1 MSAFA
6 KSLVTTISPSIIECD
21 AQLDNV
27 ISAQNILLSKL
38 DTVSKELDQLSTS
51 NKSNN
56 NSEAPLPDLEP
67 HTNKIIAIKK
77 RVSGTIK
84 KITSIKQRLEY
95 IERGLNKRKN
105 SLKIHETNLNNALSG
120 NTTNT
125 NTEAITTTTNNNNN
139 NNNNNT
145 EEKTTEEEQQQQDKS
160 NNKKEEE
167 IDNNNTTTESET
179 TAVIKEGEAT
189 TSTE

>member
-105 SLKIHETNLNNALSG
+105 SLKIHESNLNNALSG

-125 NTEAITTTTNNNNN
+125 NTEAITTTTTNNN

-145 EEKTTEEEQQQQDKS
+145 EEKTTEEEQQQQQDKS

>member
-125 NTEAITTTTNNNNN
+125 NTEAITTT
-139 NNNNNT
+139 

>member
-120 NTTNT
+120 NTTNK
-125 NTEAITTTTNNNNN
+125 NTEAITSTTTTNNNNP
-139 NNNNNT
+139 

>member
-139 NNNNNT
+139 NNNT

-160 NNKKEEE
+160 NNIKEEE

>member
-105 SLKIHETNLNNALSG
+105 SLKIHEINLNNALSG

-139 NNNNNT
+139 NNNNNNT
-145 EEKTTEEEQQQQDKS
+145 KTKNNTNNN
-160 NNKKEEE
+160 NNKKKKK
-167 IDNNNTTTESET
+167 NTVCHT
-179 TAVIKEGEAT
+179 VIIIIIYLL
-189 TSTE
+189 

>member
-120 NTTNT
+120 NTTNK
-125 NTEAITTTTNNNNN
+125 NTEAITSTTTNNNNN
-139 NNNNNT
+139 P
-145 EEKTTEEEQQQQDKS
+145 EKTTEEEQQQQDKS

>member
-120 NTTNT
+120 NITNT
-125 NTEAITTTTNNNNN
+125 NTEAITTTTTNNN

>member
-6 KSLVTTISPSIIECD
+6 TSLVTTISPSIIECD

-139 NNNNNT
+139 NNNT

>member
-120 NTTNT
+120 NTTNK
-125 NTEAITTTTNNNNN
+125 NTEAITSTTTTNNNNN
-139 NNNNNT
+139 I

>member
-120 NTTNT
+120 NTTNK
-125 NTEAITTTTNNNNN
+125 NTEAITSTTTNNNNN
-139 NNNNNT
+139 N
-145 EEKTTEEEQQQQDKS
+145 KEEQQQQDKS

>member
-105 SLKIHETNLNNALSG
+105 SLKIHEINLNNALSG

-139 NNNNNT
+139 N
-145 EEKTTEEEQQQQDKS
+145 KEEQQQQDKS

>member
-125 NTEAITTTTNNNNN
+125 NTEAITTTTTNNNN

>member
-120 NTTNT
+120 NTTNK
-125 NTEAITTTTNNNNN
+125 
-139 NNNNNT
+139 NT

>member
-120 NTTNT
+120 NTTNK
-125 NTEAITTTTNNNNN
+125 NTEAITSTTTTNNNNN
-139 NNNNNT
+139 P

>member
-139 NNNNNT
+139 NNNNN